1 MNITDEALSAFL
13 DGELPE
19 PEMQAIR
26 QRLREDPALGDRLAE
41 LAAVD
46 ERVSAHYSA
55 IDEKPLPETVTA
67 MLERARPNS
76 ARVVNFPWWRRLQD
90 RLHQHTGMAVAA
102 ALVAGFGVAQLMTG
116 GPAGVD
122 TRWQSVAQGLETTP
136 SGETR
141 TLATGEQLTPRITF
155 VNRQGEYC
163 RQFRLQGEELA
174 SENIA
179 CREPAGGTSDGT
191 VNSTSNST
199 PWTLAAT
206 VQLDVVAQPGSYQT
220 ASGGSVLDSALD
232 NMMVGDILEP
242 EAEKQLIA
250 EQWATLHP
258 GR

>member
-1 MNITDEALSAFL
+1 MNITDEVLSAFL

-26 QRLREDPALGDRLAE
+26 QRLRDDPALGDRLAE

-67 MLERARPNS
+67 MLERARPS
-76 ARVVNFPWWRRLQD
+76 STRVVSFPWWRRMKS

-122 TRWQSVAQGLETTP
+122 TQWQSVAQGLETTP
-136 SGETR
+136 SGESR
-141 TLATGEQLTPRITF
+141 LLATGEQLTPRITF
-155 VNRQGEYC
+155 VNQQGEYC
-163 RQFRLQGEELA
+163 RQFRLQGEERA

-179 CREPAGGTSDGT
+179 CRESSDGSPDSFADT
-191 VNSTSNST
+191 T

-220 ASGGSVLDSALD
+220 ASGGSVLDSALN
-232 NMMVGDILEP
+232 NMMAEDILEP
-242 EAEKQLIA
+242 EAEKQLIDG
-250 EQWATLHP
+250 QWATLHP